1 MIGRD
6 QDFGEDSA
14 AAAAPVQKKDPQAGL
29 CSDGRDWVGHDGS
42 IFGYSDMVFYLP
54 SQQAAVVVA
63 SNAADAQAVPSQ
75 ALWGEIVKILY
86 PDSLPSWP

>member
-29 CSDGRDWVGHDGS
+29 CSDDR
-42 IFGYSDMVFYLP
+42 
-54 SQQAAVVVA
+54 
-63 SNAADAQAVPSQ
+63 
-75 ALWGEIVKILY
+75 
-86 PDSLPSWP
+86 